1 MSKKILSILTALI
14 IILSGSFVY
23 ADDIISEDME
33 NSEDIKLLTLV
44 EARRIA
50 RENIGVRED
59 YEEIIRIL
67 EELDEEQ
74 KSKLG
79 EKYFTYDHLG
89 NEVVNYRHGEIDYD
103 YETDL
108 ERFRDSLDSIKDENE
123 RKAIEAY
130 SNLLQNQLEIRLKE
144 FDLDLK
150 NMDYL
155 IAKRSY
161 ENGVIY
167 KSQLEAAEKSL
178 EAANLELQISK
189 SQLEDRFIRL
199 NIILGFDRDA
209 RYELDKESLVVK
221 VEGAEEEL
229 FVPQDAIELAFEQS
243 KLISDLREEIEK
255 TERALASMNR
265 RRKIYDE
272 KEIDYR
278 FEKENLEI
286 EEFRLVVSIENQKT
300 ALLID
305 LADLNQIIRE
315 KDLANYLMGIDEVKY
330 SVGLISK
337 RDYIESMKAG
347 IEAESRYLGAVMN
360 TYKNILSYNRNFEKN
375 PGL

>member
-1 MSKKILSILTALI
+1 
-14 IILSGSFVY
+14 
-23 ADDIISEDME
+23 
-33 NSEDIKLLTLV
+33 
-44 EARRIA
+44 
-50 RENIGVRED
+50 
-59 YEEIIRIL
+59 
-67 EELDEEQ
+67 
-74 KSKLG
+74 
-79 EKYFTYDHLG
+79 
-89 NEVVNYRHGEIDYD
+89 
-103 YETDL
+103 
-108 ERFRDSLDSIKDENE
+108 
-123 RKAIEAY
+123 
-130 SNLLQNQLEIRLKE
+130 
-144 FDLDLK
+144 
-150 NMDYL
+150 
-155 IAKRSY
+155 
-161 ENGVIY
+161 
-167 KSQLEAAEKSL
+167 
-178 EAANLELQISK
+178 
-189 SQLEDRFIRL
+189 
-199 NIILGFDRDA
+199 
-209 RYELDKESLVVK
+209 
-221 VEGAEEEL
+221 
-229 FVPQDAIELAFEQS
+229 
-243 KLISDLREEIEK
+243 
-255 TERALASMNR
+255 MNR